1 MRFLVSFCFVLAAAS
16 VSAYPQKKD
25 LKAERQ
31 GKADLSAGGCTP
43 DQLIDLDAENVE
55 CYKRVNTVSYV
66 LVPVTKYL
74 GIA

>member
-1 MRFLVSFCFVLAAAS
+1 MRFLVSFCFVLAAASVS

-66 LVPVTKYL
+66 LVPVTRFS
-74 GIA
+74 